1 MTSPIK
7 GYLVERDGRELFL
20 REIADWAVEDPEY
33 KVTALIAK
41 PIADMY
47 EQFIVEDVKEEVPTS
62 LPNTD
67 DTQERIQLM
76 NELFDLQ
83 QAEIDFLKGRL
94 EKFVEVVEG
103 IVEITEVISQS
114 SIENRSKLLVIS
126 ESCKKILKPS
136 E

>member
-1 MTSPIK
+1 MTSPIR
-7 GYLVERDGRELFL
+7 GYLISRDGRELFL
-20 REIADWAVEDPEY
+20 RELADWAVEDPEY

-41 PIADMY
+41 PIADVY
-47 EQFIVEDVKEEVPTS
+47 EQFIVEEPREEAPS
-62 LPNTD
+62 LPSTD
-67 DTQERIQLM
+67 DTAERIELM
-76 NELFDLQ
+76 NELFSLQDL
-83 QAEIDFLKGRL
+83 EISQLKGQL

>member
-1 MTSPIK
+1 MTSTIK

-20 REIADWAVEDPEY
+20 RELVDWAIEDPEY

-41 PIADMY
+41 PLADVY
-47 EQFIVEDVKEEVPTS
+47 EQFIMEESKEEAPT

-67 DTQERIQLM
+67 DTAERIELM
-76 NELFDLQ
+76 NELFSLQDLEISQLKQ
-83 QAEIDFLKGRL
+83 QI

-103 IVEITEVISQS
+103 IVELTEVISQS
-114 SIENRSKLLVIS
+114 GIENRSKLLVIS
-126 ESCKKILKPS
+126 ESCKKILKHS

>member
-41 PIADMY
+41 PVADVY
-47 EQFIVEDVKEEVPTS
+47 EQFMVEEPKQTVPS
-62 LPNTD
+62 LPSTD

-83 QAEIDFLKGRL
+83 QQEIDLLKARL

-114 SIENRSKLLVIS
+114 SIENRSKLIVIGD
-126 ESCKKILKPS
+126 SCKAILKPS

>member
-7 GYLVERDGRELFL
+7 GYLISRDGRELFL
-20 REIADWAVEDPEY
+20 RELADWAVEDPEY

-41 PIADMY
+41 PVADVY
-47 EQFIVEDVKEEVPTS
+47 EQFMVEEPKEEVPT
-62 LPNTD
+62 LPSTD
-67 DTQERIQLM
+67 DTQERMQLM
-76 NELFDLQ
+76 NELFQLQDLEISQLKQ
-83 QAEIDFLKGRL
+83 QL

>member
-1 MTSPIK
+1 MTNSKVK
-7 GYLVERDGRELFL
+7 GFLVERDGRSLFMK
-20 REIADWAVEDPEY
+20 EVEAWAIEDVNY
-33 KVTALIAK
+33 KVTPLVSGLME
-41 PIADMY
+41 DR
-47 EQFIVEDVKEEVPTS
+47 EEHLVEAVKASATT
-62 LPNTD
+62 LPVTD

-83 QAEIDFLKGRL
+83 QAEIDFLKTRL

>member
-1 MTSPIK
+1 MTNSKVK
-7 GYLVERDGRELFL
+7 GFLVERDGRSLFMK
-20 REIADWAVEDPEY
+20 EVEAWAIEDVNY
-33 KVTALIAK
+33 KVTPLVSGLMEDREE
-41 PIADMY
+41 PL
-47 EQFIVEDVKEEVPTS
+47 VEAAKEEATT
-62 LPNTD
+62 LPITD
-67 DTQERIQLM
+67 DTQERIELM

-83 QAEIDFLKGRL
+83 QAEIDFLKTRL

-126 ESCKKILKPS
+126 ESCKQVLKPS